1 MQAPAN
7 PRKSPRQ
14 ARSQLMVETILQ
26 ATARVLSER
35 GYAATNTN
43 AVAERAGVSVGSV
56 YQYFPNK
63 DALINA
69 LHERHVLQ
77 METLIL
83 DALDHLAGKTLHE
96 AVECMI
102 EAVHEA
108 HLLEPELHRVLEN
121 ADLLCDP
128 HDDDDGYRAV
138 MLAVR
143 QLFEEHR
150 SAIRVSDLD
159 LAVWSTMKIVEIMV
173 HSAVL
178 NPPPNFT
185 QCQLRCAIVDAVMGY
200 LVFPSSVTP
209 RPVAAG
215 ELIEVKT

>member
-1 MQAPAN
+1 MQVLPN

-35 GYAATNTN
+35 GLAGTNTN

-63 DALINA
+63 EALINA

-83 DALDHLAGKTLHE
+83 DSLDQLAGKTLLE

-108 HLLEPELHRVLEN
+108 HLLEPALHRALEN
-121 ADLLCDP
+121 GDLLCDP
-128 HDDDDGYRAV
+128 NEDDDGYRAV
-138 MLAVR
+138 MVAVR
-143 QLFEEHR
+143 QLFEVHR
-150 SAIRVSDLD
+150 ATIKVHDLD
-159 LAVWSTMKIVEIMV
+159 LAVWSAMKIVEIMV

-178 NPPPNFT
+178 SPPPNFT

-200 LVFPSSVTP
+200 LVYPSSVP
-209 RPVAAG
+209 AHQPPG
-215 ELIEVKT
+215 ELLEVKM